1 MGFTTQFFF
10 FVFFPICMLCYLAIQ
25 LLEKNKYLKNIIK
38 VVRLSDVILIIFS
51 MGFYMWACFDD
62 IYRFVL
68 YILFVYAAGKAVEKR
83 RSKKFLLVIEDE
95 TCTGEEKCRKDLRKV
110 SWALPVL
117 VLTVSCLVFCLVYFK
132 YTYLLTDIWNFLFH
146 RSMEAQS
153 YMAPLGISFITFS
166 AISYIVDIYRG
177 DEKAGDLIDCALY
190 LSFFPKVVSGPVV
203 LWKDFKTQISKR
215 NYTLDLGVNSL
226 NRIMLGF
233 AKKLILADQ
242 FGALLTEIP
251 LYEGGIDPLTALGMM
266 FVYMLQI
273 YFDFSGY
280 SDIAIGLAGLFG
292 LEFKENFNFPYRSKS
307 ISEFWR
313 RWHIS
318 LGTWFR
324 EYVYIPLGGSRC
336 SKRKIIRNQA
346 IIFLLTGIWHGAGW
360 SYLLWGGI
368 NGFFVVVERIVK
380 DKKIYQRTPN
390 IVKWFCTMLITL
402 IAWQFFR
409 FTTMAE
415 VRICFSSLFSQYDLA
430 DLPYTWKYYFDTRMI
445 FLMAV
450 GTVGATVFGMEKLK
464 LCIKRVVNSKIG
476 FIVQEAVI
484 FSLFVIAIM
493 CMVNSTYSPFIYFQ
507 Y

>member
-10 FVFFPICMLCYLAIQ
+10 FIFFPVCMTGYFVVQMLG
-25 LLEKNKYLKNIIK
+25 KNKYLKNIIRAI
-38 VVRLSDVILIIFS
+38 RLSDMILIVFS
-51 MGFYMWACFDD
+51 MGFYMWTCFDD
-62 IYRFVL
+62 VFRFAIYIVL
-68 YILFVYAAGKAVEKR
+68 VYAAGQRIEKR
-83 RSKKFLLVIEDE
+83 RNKKLLLVIEAE
-95 TCTGEEKCRKDLRKV
+95 KGSEEANDQEEIRKI
-110 SWALPVL
+110 SWAFPVL
-117 VLTVSCLVFCLVYFK
+117 LFTVASLIFCLVYFK
-132 YTYLLTDIWNFLFH
+132 YTYLLADVWNFLF
-146 RSMEAQS
+146 RREIKAQS

-203 LWKDFKTQISKR
+203 LWKDFKEQIGNR
-215 NYTLDLGVNSL
+215 RCDLDLCVNSL
-226 NRIMLGF
+226 NRIMIGF

-242 FGALLTEIP
+242 FGGLLRDIQI
-251 LYEGGIDPLTALGMM
+251 YEGSMDPLTSFGMM

-292 LEFKENFNFPYRSKS
+292 FEFKENFNFPYRSKS
-307 ISEFWR
+307 IAEFWR

-346 IIFLLTGIWHGAGW
+346 IVFLLTGIWHGAGW
-360 SYLLWGGI
+360 NYLLWGGI
-368 NGFFVVVERIVK
+368 NGLFVITERVVK
-380 DKKIYQRTPN
+380 DKKMYQKMPA
-390 IVKWFCTMLITL
+390 ILKWFFTMAITL

-409 FTTMAE
+409 FTNIKDLG
-415 VRICFSSLFSQYDLA
+415 ICFGSLFARYNLEG
-430 DLPYTWKYYFDTRMI
+430 LPYTWKYYFDMRMS
-445 FLMAV
+445 FLIV
-450 GTVGATVFGMEKLK
+450 TGTVGATVFGAEKLQ
-464 LCIKRVVNSKIG
+464 LYIKKASDGKIG
-476 FIVQEAVI
+476 FVVQEI
-484 FSLFVIAIM
+484 ILFSLFVIAIM

>member
-1 MGFTTQFFF
+1 M
-10 FVFFPICMLCYLAIQ
+10 
-25 LLEKNKYLKNIIK
+25 
-38 VVRLSDVILIIFS
+38 
-51 MGFYMWACFDD
+51 
-62 IYRFVL
+62 
-68 YILFVYAAGKAVEKR
+68 
-83 RSKKFLLVIEDE
+83 
-95 TCTGEEKCRKDLRKV
+95 
-110 SWALPVL
+110 
-117 VLTVSCLVFCLVYFK
+117 
-132 YTYLLTDIWNFLFH
+132 
-146 RSMEAQS
+146 
-153 YMAPLGISFITFS
+153 
-166 AISYIVDIYRG
+166 
-177 DEKAGDLIDCALY
+177 
-190 LSFFPKVVSGPVV
+190 

-226 NRIMLGF
+226 NRIMIGF

-251 LYEGGIDPLTALGMM
+251 LYEGGIDSLTAVGMM
-266 FVYMLQI
+266 FLYMLQI

-292 LEFKENFNFPYRSKS
+292 LEFKENFNFPCRSKS

-360 SYLLWGGI
+360 NYLLWGGI

-380 DKKIYQRTPN
+380 DKKIYQRLPN

-450 GTVGATVFGMEKLK
+450 GTVGATVFGMGKLK

-493 CMVNSTYSPFIYFQ
+493 CMANSTYSPFIYFQ

>member
-10 FVFFPICMLCYLAIQ
+10 FVFFPICVICYLAVQ
-25 LLEKNKYLKNIIK
+25 MLEKNKHLKNIIRLT
-38 VVRLSDVILIIFS
+38 RLSDIILIIFS

-62 IYRFVL
+62 IYRFTL
-68 YILFVYAAGKAVEKR
+68 YILFVYAAGRMVEKR
-83 RSKKFLLVIEDE
+83 RSKKFLLVIEDDA
-95 TCTGEEKCRKDLRKV
+95 CTGEENNRKDIRKV

-117 VLTVSCLVFCLVYFK
+117 VLTVCSIVFCLVYFK
-132 YTYLLTDIWNFLFH
+132 YTYLLTDVWNFLFR
-146 RSMEAQS
+146 RSIEAQS

-166 AISYIVDIYRG
+166 AISYVVDIYRG
-177 DEKAGDLIDCALY
+177 DESAGDLIDCALY

-215 NYTLDLGVNSL
+215 NHTLDLGVNSL
-226 NRIMLGF
+226 NRIMIGF

-242 FGALLTEIP
+242 FGALLAEIP
-251 LYEGGIDPLTALGMM
+251 IYEGGIDSFTALGMM

-292 LEFKENFNFPYRSKS
+292 FEFKENFNFPYQSRSV
-307 ISEFWR
+307 SEFWR

-336 SKRKIIRNQA
+336 SKRKIMRNQTVV
-346 IIFLLTGIWHGAGW
+346 FLLTGIWHGAGW
-360 SYLLWGGI
+360 NYLLWGGI
-368 NGFFVVVERIVK
+368 NGFFVIIERLVK
-380 DKKIYQRTPN
+380 DKKIYRRTPN
-390 IVKWFCTMLITL
+390 TVKWFCTMLITL
-402 IAWQFFR
+402 VAWQFFR
-409 FTTMAE
+409 FTNMAE
-415 VRICFSSLFSQYDLA
+415 VAICFNSLFARYNLEE
-430 DLPYTWKYYFDTRMI
+430 LPYTWKYYFDARMI
-445 FLMAV
+445 FLMTV
-450 GTVGATVFGMEKLK
+450 GTVGATVFGMGKLQLQVK
-464 LCIKRVVNSKIG
+464 EVVNSKIG
-476 FIVQEAVI
+476 FVVQELVI